1 MAGPDYGAL
10 GATFKVTRALQAVS
24 MIAIIGMTANFIAEM
39 VSSNVAPP
47 NVLIGTLSV
56 VSHKSPATSLRDAGL
71 TTRSGLHCCPI
82 LRYYGHSFPR

>member
-56 VSHKSPATSLRDAGL
+56 VSRKKPAPSL
-71 TTRSGLHCCPI
+71 
-82 LRYYGHSFPR
+82 